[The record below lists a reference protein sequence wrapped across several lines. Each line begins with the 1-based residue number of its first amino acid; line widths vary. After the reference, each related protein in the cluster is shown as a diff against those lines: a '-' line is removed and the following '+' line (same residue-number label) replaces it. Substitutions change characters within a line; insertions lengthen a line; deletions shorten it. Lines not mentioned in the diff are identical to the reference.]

1 MRFTLPNLASS
12 ISKKPLASS
21 AFSSPPVRNAA
32 SQLLGPIPLYR
43 RLLRVHRKA
52 LPIEMRVLGD
62 DYVKSEFRRTR
73 STDNPLHVVG
83 FLSEWKKYLDF
94 HERQIAAV
102 EGEDGAEQRMREGQK
117 LQTQLF
123 EKLSA
128 EQMGQLYE
136 LLQAT
141 KDVWADPAEVE
152 KERQAAKLTAGE
164 PISSPETQK

>member
-1 MRFTLPNLASS
+1 M
-12 ISKKPLASS
+12 
-21 AFSSPPVRNAA
+21 
-32 SQLLGPIPLYR
+32 
-43 RLLRVHRKA
+43 
-52 LPIEMRVLGD
+52 
-62 DYVKSEFRRTR
+62 
-73 STDNPLHVVG
+73 
-83 FLSEWKKYLDF
+83 
-94 HERQIAAV
+94 

-123 EKLSA
+123 EKVRACFLRGPPEADSGFWILQLSA